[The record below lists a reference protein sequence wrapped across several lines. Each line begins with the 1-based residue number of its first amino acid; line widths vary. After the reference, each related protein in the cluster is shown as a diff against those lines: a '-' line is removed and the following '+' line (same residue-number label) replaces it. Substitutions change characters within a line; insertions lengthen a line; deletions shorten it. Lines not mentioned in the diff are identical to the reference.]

1 MSFSSCDDI
10 HCMSHCND
18 VNGAPQAHC
27 KKRHKNKYGSSG
39 KRRAKAFKINEFGLL
54 CKVEQ
59 HAFISILKPLP
70 LVKLYSPII
79 HMS

>member
-1 MSFSSCDDI
+1 
-10 HCMSHCND
+10 
-18 VNGAPQAHC
+18 
-27 KKRHKNKYGSSG
+27 
-39 KRRAKAFKINEFGLL
+39 LL